1 MPRTVEILT
10 IGDEI
15 LTGHT
20 VDTNASWLASE
31 LTEAGFTIL
40 YQSSVGDDL
49 ETMDSAIRLA
59 MKRAD
64 IVIATGGLGPTD
76 DDLTKRAIV
85 KVFKRNLIFH
95 EDILESLKQRYA
107 ARGIEMPAINQ
118 NQALLP
124 QGATFFPNKLGSAVG
139 ICIVDHDHHFIA
151 LPGVP
156 KEMKQIATDEVI
168 PYLRSLGSDQAIAV
182 IKLRTTGIIESKLA
196 EMIAPVLKL
205 ESGVRLAYLPSYS
218 GVDLRVIATGDSQQN
233 AESKAT
239 RLASTLERVCDK
251 YLYGHDDDTLEGVI
265 GELLVERHAKLAVA
279 ESCTGGQLG
288 MTITSVAGSSEYFL
302 GGVLAYDN
310 QVKTSQLGVTEE
322 VLSQHGAVSE
332 ECARA
337 MAAGVAALLKS
348 GYALSITGVAGP
360 GGGTPEKPVGLT
372 WIGLATPKG
381 VSVRSFRFSSDR
393 QVNRTRAVYAALEM
407 LRRELLGIV

>member
-10 IGDEI
+10 IGDEV

-20 VDTNASWLASE
+20 VDTNASWLATE
-31 LTEAGFTIL
+31 LTGAGLTIL
-40 YQSSVGDDL
+40 YQSSVGDDID
-49 ETMDSAIRLA
+49 TMEQAIRLA
-59 MKRAD
+59 MKRTD

-95 EDILESLKQRYA
+95 EDVLESLKSRYA

-156 KEMKQIATDEVI
+156 KEMKQIVTDEVI
-168 PYLRSLGSDQAIAV
+168 PYLKNLGSDQAISV
-182 IKLRTTGIIESKLA
+182 VKLRTTGIIESKLA
-196 EMIAPVLKL
+196 EMIAPELKL

-218 GVDLRVIATGDSQQN
+218 GVDLRIIAASATQQD
-233 AESKAT
+233 ADAKAA

-251 YLYGHDDDTLEGVI
+251 YLYGRNDDSLEGVI
-265 GELLVERHAKLAVA
+265 GELLVKRRAKLAVA

-288 MTITSVAGSSEYFL
+288 MTITSVAGSSDYFL

-310 QVKTSQLGVTEE
+310 RVKISQLGVAEE
-322 VLSQHGAVSE
+322 ILRQHGAVSE
-332 ECARA
+332 ECAKA
-337 MAAGVAALLKS
+337 MATGAKKLLNAD
-348 GYALSITGVAGP
+348 YALAVTGVAGP

-372 WIGLATPKG
+372 WIGIATPGG
-381 VSVRSFRFSSDR
+381 VSARSFRFSSDR
-393 QVNRTRAVYAALEM
+393 QVNRTRAVYSALEM
-407 LRRELLGIV
+407 LRRELLGIA

>member
-1 MPRTVEILT
+1 MARTVELLT

-20 VDTNASWLASE
+20 VDTNASWLAGQ

-49 ETMDSAIRLA
+49 DTMESAIRLA

-156 KEMKQIATDEVI
+156 KEMKQIVSDEVL
-168 PYLRSLGSDQAIAV
+168 PYLKGLGIDQAISI

-196 EMIAPVLKL
+196 EMITPELKL

-218 GVDLRVIATGDSQQN
+218 GVDLRVIATGSTQQD

-239 RLASTLERVCDK
+239 RLAGTLERVCDK
-251 YLYGHDDDTLEGVI
+251 YLYGNDDDTLEGVV
-265 GELLVERHAKLAVA
+265 GSLLVARHAKLAVA

-288 MTITSVAGSSEYFL
+288 MTITSVAGSSDYFV
-302 GGVLAYDN
+302 GGVLAYSN
-310 QVKTSQLGVTEE
+310 VVKKSQLGVSDEIFR
-322 VLSQHGAVSE
+322 SHGAVSE
-332 ECARA
+332 ECAKA
-337 MAAGVAALLKS
+337 MAVGVKNLLRADF
-348 GYALSITGVAGP
+348 ALSVTGVAGP
-360 GGGTPEKPVGLT
+360 GGGTLDKPVGLT
-372 WIGLATPKG
+372 WIGLATPHG
-381 VSVRSFRFSSDR
+381 VSARSFRFSSDR
-393 QVNRTRAVYAALEM
+393 QVNRTRAVYSALEM
-407 LRRELLGIV
+407 LRRELLGVS